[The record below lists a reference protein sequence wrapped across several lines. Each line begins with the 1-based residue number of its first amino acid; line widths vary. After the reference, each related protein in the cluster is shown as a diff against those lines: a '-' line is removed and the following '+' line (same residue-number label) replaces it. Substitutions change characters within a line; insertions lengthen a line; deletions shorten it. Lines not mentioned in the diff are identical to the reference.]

1 MLRNS
6 KQPSTLMRFRI
17 GDSARSKTMISPDG
31 MVTLSPS
38 AGSTPD
44 GQVAGADQSLVVPVH
59 EVGGIGGAH
68 HGTRLSRHLT
78 PLS

>member
-1 MLRNS
+1 
-6 KQPSTLMRFRI
+6 
-17 GDSARSKTMISPDG
+17 MISPDG